1 MDRMCILKI
10 HLPNRDLDYTIPK
23 GISQAKSQIYILE
36 KEITSSREIFAVLI
50 LKYQSPSK
58 HYYCYF
64 IFPFGNILFPIL

>member
-1 MDRMCILKI
+1 M
-10 HLPNRDLDYTIPK
+10 IPK

-64 IFPFGNILFPIL
+64 IIHFGNILFPAAPKLVIFCRIS